1 MIRFVDGKL
10 KSGKA
15 YVGWVDVKSEEA
27 VTDSE
32 VKTRYEK
39 EILDHSG
46 VRVVEPELFRGYDPN
61 RKQFT
66 QEIEIQHDLEP
77 LDVSIEEG
85 TKYKLEHGEK
95 VDVWQSPSGGSLV
108 QFKKGARVHVPMAI
122 KFSRAVAGQI
132 PTGWHAGRF
141 GIPEDLQG
149 IDRTSL
155 WILVCVA
162 EALAMSGITDP
173 YELYK
178 YTHVSQVGVS
188 IGSGMGG
195 QTALGQMFK
204 DRRQNM
210 DVQKDIL
217 QETFINT
224 VAGWTNLLLMSSS
237 GPILSTVGAC
247 ATALQSLEV
256 AKEAILGGKAK
267 FMLVGGSDDYSEEG
281 ATEFANMG
289 ATISSEQDALAGRE
303 PSEMSRP
310 TTTTRGGF
318 MESQGG
324 AVQCVCSASF
334 AIEAGLPIQAVVAH
348 TSTHTDKQGRSIPAP
363 GHGVLSSADPL
374 KQHLNEWGLNGDSIG
389 VLSMHGTSTKA
400 NDKNESHVYHSLMK
414 HLERTKSNAIPA
426 IAQKWLCGHA
436 KGGAAGWALNG
447 LIQSIQSHTVPG
459 NRNADDISPEL
470 REYSYLLY
478 ASQTIKRAPQDLHV
492 GLLTSFGFGQ
502 VGGIVMILHPNHL
515 FARLSAE
522 DYKEYEAKRQLR
534 QAKTYTKMHSAIT
547 KNDLVQVKNAPPYSN
562 ELEDKVLMN
571 SNARATEVNGSYAF
585 KEPLAA
591 PIAYSYTKGSQAV
604 KQEKNL
610 ESIMGH
616 VAGIGIDCESVA
628 QFPSEN
634 ENFVK
639 KNFTEEEIKYCRA
652 QPDPRAS
659 FCGRFCSKEAVF
671 KSMGV
676 KSQGLAASLIDIE
689 IIASAQ
695 GPTVKLSDQV
705 KDMAKGHRFLISIS
719 HNDGMAVAVAHRV
732 PL

>member
-1 MIRFVDGKL
+1 
-10 KSGKA
+10 
-15 YVGWVDVKSEEA
+15 
-27 VTDSE
+27 
-32 VKTRYEK
+32 
-39 EILDHSG
+39 
-46 VRVVEPELFRGYDPN
+46 
-61 RKQFT
+61 
-66 QEIEIQHDLEP
+66 
-77 LDVSIEEG
+77 
-85 TKYKLEHGEK
+85 
-95 VDVWQSPSGGSLV
+95 
-108 QFKKGARVHVPMAI
+108 
-122 KFSRAVAGQI
+122 
-132 PTGWHAGRF
+132 
-141 GIPEDLQG
+141 
-149 IDRTSL
+149 
-155 WILVCVA
+155 
-162 EALAMSGITDP
+162 
-173 YELYK
+173 
-178 YTHVSQVGVS
+178 
-188 IGSGMGG
+188 
-195 QTALGQMFK
+195 
-204 DRRQNM
+204 
-210 DVQKDIL
+210 
-217 QETFINT
+217 
-224 VAGWTNLLLMSSS
+224 
-237 GPILSTVGAC
+237 
-247 ATALQSLEV
+247 
-256 AKEAILGGKAK
+256 
-267 FMLVGGSDDYSEEG
+267 
-281 ATEFANMG
+281 
-289 ATISSEQDALAGRE
+289 
-303 PSEMSRP
+303 
-310 TTTTRGGF
+310 
-318 MESQGG
+318 
-324 AVQCVCSASF
+324 
-334 AIEAGLPIQAVVAH
+334 
-348 TSTHTDKQGRSIPAP
+348 
-363 GHGVLSSADPL
+363 
-374 KQHLNEWGLNGDSIG
+374 
-389 VLSMHGTSTKA
+389 
-400 NDKNESHVYHSLMK
+400 
-414 HLERTKSNAIPA
+414 
-426 IAQKWLCGHA
+426 
-436 KGGAAGWALNG
+436 
-447 LIQSIQSHTVPG
+447 
-459 NRNADDISPEL
+459 L

-705 KDMAKGHRFLISIS
+705 KDMAKGYRFLISIS